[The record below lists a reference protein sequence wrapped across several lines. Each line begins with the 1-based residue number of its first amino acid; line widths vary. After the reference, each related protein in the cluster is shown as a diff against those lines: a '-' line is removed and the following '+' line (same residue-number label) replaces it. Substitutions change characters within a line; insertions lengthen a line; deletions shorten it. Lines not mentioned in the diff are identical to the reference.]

1 MQSRP
6 GAIDSRPTS
15 SCQKNAILNPIWSS
29 GHEGHGAAAR
39 DRFAGTP
46 ALDTETGTKTE
57 TDTETETGTET
68 ETETETDTE
77 TETGTEQ
84 TSRAAPTNKSTKARL
99 SPIEPQ

>member
-39 DRFAGTP
+39 DRSAGTP

-57 TDTETETGTET
+57 TDTETETGTT
-68 ETETETDTE
+68 PNFP
-77 TETGTEQ
+77 
-84 TSRAAPTNKSTKARL
+84 RRPNNKNTKARL
-99 SPIEPQ
+99 FPAGPRVTLNFS